1 MMKILNVF
9 TLIILLPG
17 CAMMDEMSKPRRD
30 MEYAPAQAVSYKPNR
45 PTNGSIY
52 QAGYEV
58 RLFEDIRARR
68 IGDILTINLV
78 EKTDASKEA
87 DTAVKKGG
95 TATIAAPTILGASV
109 PTLLDAAGIPLPY
122 TGFDLNS
129 SLSSAND
136 FSGEGESTQKNS
148 LSGSIT
154 VSVVDVLPNGYLKI
168 RGEKR
173 VRLNRGNEYIRV
185 SGIIRPTDINP
196 DNSVESTKIADAT
209 IMYTGDGAM
218 ADASKMGWIARFF
231 ISAVF
236 PF

>member
-1 MMKILNVF
+1 MKKLNLLILV
-9 TLIILLPG
+9 LILPG
-17 CAMMDEMSKPRRD
+17 CAMMDNMAKPRHD
-30 MEYAPAQAVSYKPNR
+30 IEYAPAKPVSYQVPQSH
-45 PTNGSIY
+45 NGSIY

-68 IGDILTINLV
+68 IGDILIINLV
-78 EKTDASKEA
+78 EKTDAKKES
-87 DTAVKKGG
+87 DTDIKKG
-95 TATIAAPTILGASV
+95 TSTDITAPTVLGM
-109 PTLLDAAGIPLPY
+109 LDPSLK
-122 TGFDLNS
+122 GFNLNS
-129 SLSSAND
+129 ALSSSNNFA
-136 FSGEGESTQKNS
+136 GETESTQKNS

-154 VSVVDVLPNGYLKI
+154 VSVIDVLPNGYLRV

-173 VRLNRGNEYIRV
+173 VRLNQGNEYIRV

-209 IMYTGDGAM
+209 IMYTGEGAL
-218 ADASKMGWIARFF
+218 ADANKIGWLARFF